1 MIAGAG
7 PASANPSRSLSS
19 RFEPCARQSF
29 RYCSIAR
36 ARALGAGPGLS
47 STAVIPSSTV
57 PKSRRSVVAA
67 LFIALVT
74 EARSWVCFASMP
86 AFSIC
91 TRWIEPYDHSE
102 SDEPNPLAGLLFQ
115 FTSLPDHGLAW
126 CGWPFADRK
135 PFHSYLPVPFVGR
148 RGSTRL
154 SRIGSRPAEYVAM
167 FLSSA
172 YATLNVN
179 GEVAAAE

>member
-1 MIAGAG
+1 MIAGAA
-7 PASANPSRSLSS
+7 PASILPSRSRSS
-19 RFEPCARQSF
+19 LLEPWARQPF
-29 RYCSIAR
+29 RSTSIWA
-36 ARALGAGPGLS
+36 ARALGAGPVS
-47 STAVIPSSTV
+47 STPVSASRKLPV
-57 PKSRRSVVAA
+57 SRRSCVAA

-74 EARSWVCFASMP
+74 EARSCVCLASIP

-102 SDEPNPLAGLLFQ
+102 SDAPKPFAGLLFQ
-115 FTSLPDHGLAW
+115 LTSLPDDGLAS
-126 CGWPFADRK
+126 CGWPFAERK
-135 PFHSYLPVPFVGR
+135 PFHSYLPVPFVGS

>member
-1 MIAGAG
+1 MIAAAA
-7 PASANPSRSLSS
+7 PASIFPSRSRSSRLDPWMRHALSS
-19 RFEPCARQSF
+19 A
-29 RYCSIAR
+29 SIWA
-36 ARALGAGPGLS
+36 ARALGAGP
-47 STAVIPSSTV
+47 PSSTPV
-57 PKSRRSVVAA
+57 SASRKLPVSRRSWVAA

-74 EARSWVCFASMP
+74 DARSCVCFASMP
-86 AFSIC
+86 LFSIC

-102 SDEPNPLAGLLFQ
+102 SEEPKPFAGLLFQ
-115 FTSLPDHGLAW
+115 LTSLPDGGLAW

-135 PFHSYLPVPFVGR
+135 PFHSYLPVPFVGS

-154 SRIGSRPAEYVAM
+154 SRTGSRPAEYVAM

-172 YATLNVN
+172 YAMLNVN

>member
-1 MIAGAG
+1 MIAGAA
-7 PASANPSRSLSS
+7 PASMLPSRSRSRRLEPWARQALSS
-19 RFEPCARQSF
+19 ASICA
-29 RYCSIAR
+29 AR
-36 ARALGAGPGLS
+36 ASGGGPVS
-47 STAVIPSSTV
+47 STPVSASRKLPV
-57 PKSRRSVVAA
+57 SRRSCVAA

-74 EARSWVCFASMP
+74 DARSCVCFASFP

-91 TRWIEPYDHSE
+91 PGWIEPYDHSE
-102 SDEPNPLAGLLFQ
+102 SDEPKPFAGLLFQ
-115 FTSLPDHGLAW
+115 LTSLPDGGLAW
-126 CGWPFADRK
+126 CGWPFAERK
-135 PFHSYLPVPFVGR
+135 PFPSYLPVPFVGR

-154 SRIGSRPAEYVAM
+154 SRIGRRPAEYVAM